1 MRKDLHEENRLTW
14 NEATVA
20 HNSHKGDQVAFFA
33 LVVAPSTRKSGSCWA
48 TSRGSRSSIC
58 SAMQGRIH

>member
-20 HNSHKGDQVAFFA
+20 HNSQKAIRWPFFA
-33 LVVAPSTRKSGSCWA
+33 LVGTPSIR
-48 TSRGSRSSIC
+48 
-58 SAMQGRIH
+58 